1 MCNLHFIHIK
11 VQILAEKVIGGTL
24 KRVVQELRHYQR
36 CLLILIKRGAKLLLK
51 FPELTLQAGVGCF
64 GNKQLTLH
72 MFQLGLKKCNQ
83 VILGASAR
91 K

>member
-11 VQILAEKVIGGTL
+11 VQILAEKVIRGTL

-36 CLLILIKRGAKLLLK
+36 SLLILIKRRAKLLLK

-83 VILGASAR
+83 VILGTSAR